1 MYYYENE
8 PHKYQGVNK
17 KELAKRIQK
26 INEIKELISGEL
38 TKEYRS
44 VENNQASLAAQQ
56 EQERYERG
64 EDGEFD
70 QTRELDNRQV
80 LSLQK

>member
-17 KELAKRIQK
+17 KELTKRIQK

-38 TKEYRS
+38 TQEYRS

-56 EQERYERG
+56 E
-64 EDGEFD
+64 
-70 QTRELDNRQV
+70 
-80 LSLQK
+80 